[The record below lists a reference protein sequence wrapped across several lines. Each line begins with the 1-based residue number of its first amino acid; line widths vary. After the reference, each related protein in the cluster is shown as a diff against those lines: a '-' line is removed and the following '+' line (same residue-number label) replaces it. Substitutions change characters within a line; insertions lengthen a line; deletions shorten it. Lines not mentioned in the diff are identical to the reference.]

1 MTDIFNSKSKRIMPL
16 LLIGVLMAALDI
28 SIVGPAIPSI
38 EKTLWVDEQLLSWIF
53 SIYVL
58 ANLTGIPLMSKLSD
72 VYGRRNIYILSVLL
86 FGLGSI
92 IVAISDTFW
101 TLMVG
106 RLIQGFGASGIL
118 PVASAVVGDIYPI
131 EKRGRMLGLI
141 GATFGIAFMLG
152 PVIAGIFLK
161 YFSWNALFLINIPIA
176 ILVAWG
182 SWRVLPTARFST
194 LHDLDI
200 RGILTLSG
208 FLFFFTMTL
217 SRLEPGAFH
226 SIDYWL
232 LTGAYAFSALL
243 CLFLLIRVEKQE
255 SLPVVSVSLLQRR
268 QVLLVGFI
276 SIGLGLF
283 QSSFVFVPHML
294 VELYHVSSS
303 TASFMLIPV
312 VLASAIAAPISGLI
326 TDKLGS
332 RIVILI
338 GLVLATFGLFITGM
352 QPELK
357 WQFYIAG
364 GLIGVGFSMRTS
376 LNYIMLLEANPQE
389 RAMAQG
395 LLTIF
400 VALGQ
405 LAGASAIGAIAS
417 GQGALSGFGPAFI
430 IMAILAMIMTIS
442 SLFLKSRQKE
452 ISEQ

>member
-1 MTDIFNSKSKRIMPL
+1 MTENVNTKSKRIMPL

-72 VYGRRNIYILSVLL
+72 VYGRRIIYILAVLL

-92 IVAISDTFW
+92 VVAVSDTFW

-118 PVASAVVGDIYPI
+118 PVASAVVGDIYPL

-141 GATFGIAFMLG
+141 GATFGIAFMFG

-176 ILVAWG
+176 LLVAWG
-182 SWRVLPTARFST
+182 SWRVLPSSRFST

-200 RGILTLSG
+200 RGIVTLSG

-217 SRLEPGAFH
+217 SRLEPG
-226 SIDYWL
+226 SYQSLGSWI
-232 LTGAYAFSALL
+232 LTGVYAVSSLICLL
-243 CLFLLIRVEKQE
+243 LLIRVEQEE
-255 SLPVVSVSLLQRR
+255 SLPVVNISLLKRR
-268 QVLLVGFI
+268 QVLLAGFI
-276 SIGLGLF
+276 AIGLGLF

-294 VELYHVSSS
+294 VGLYKVSTS

-312 VLASAIAAPISGLI
+312 VLASAVAAPVSGLI
-326 TDKLGS
+326 TDKFGS
-332 RIVILI
+332 RIVIFI
-338 GLVLATFGLFITGM
+338 GLILATIGLFITGL

-357 WQFYIAG
+357 LLFYIAG

-376 LNYIMLLEANPQE
+376 LNYIMLLEANSQE

-400 VALGQ
+400 VAVGQ

-417 GQGALSGFGPAFI
+417 GQGTMSGFGPAF
-430 IMAILAMIMTIS
+430 MTMSFLAMLMTLS
-442 SLFLKSRQKE
+442 SLFLKSRKREVENQ
-452 ISEQ
+452 